1 MGASDSPWCWEQ
13 WTLGWGGGDCSK
25 PPTSLFA
32 ALLKSGP
39 IWSHIAVFFKRSWK
53 SRFARGVSWFFK
65 VDNFL
70 NWSVAVYN
78 VVFLVYNKAIWLYTH
93 IHTLFQI
100 LLHYDITRYWTW
112 FPILYSRP
120 LFICFICRENV
131 KVLVAQSCATLCD
144 PMDWSLPNSSVH
156 GNSPGKKTT
165 LDSYFLLQGIVLFQ
179 GLNLGLLHC
188 RQTLYYMTT
197 REAVCIC

>member
-39 IWSHIAVFFKRSWK
+39 MWSHIAVFFKRSWK

-100 LLHYDITRYWTW
+100 LLHYR
-112 FPILYSRP
+112 
-120 LFICFICRENV
+120 
-131 KVLVAQSCATLCD
+131 
-144 PMDWSLPNSSVH
+144 
-156 GNSPGKKTT
+156 
-165 LDSYFLLQGIVLFQ
+165 LLQDIEYSSLCYKVGPCCCLSILWTVL
-179 GLNLGLLHC
+179 
-188 RQTLYYMTT
+188 
-197 REAVCIC
+197 CICSSQIPNLSFPFDNSLSLLSMSVSLFLFCK